1 MVHSLPHLFSQADLK
16 ALWNIAK
23 IALEKMLEVAMS
35 NGELNELIELK
46 RSMFIFCL
54 CMQDQGLTTP

>member
-1 MVHSLPHLFSQADLK
+1 LFSQADLK